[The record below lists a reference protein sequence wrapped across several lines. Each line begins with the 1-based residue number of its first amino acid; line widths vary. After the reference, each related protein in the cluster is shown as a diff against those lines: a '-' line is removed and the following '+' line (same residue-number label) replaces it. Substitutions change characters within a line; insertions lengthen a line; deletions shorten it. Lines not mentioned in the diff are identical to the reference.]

1 MDGLFGIAL
10 KKSKTFDSTNKK
22 EHCGGDQEE
31 CCNQRRTGDATEL
44 QNLIQ
49 QVTDRIV
56 VDGLDRRLCRVE
68 DLIKER
74 RDAPQQP
81 TRATPCERDC
91 PRPTS

>member
-1 MDGLFGIAL
+1 MIPQI
-10 KKSKTFDSTNKK
+10 KKSIVEAIKK
-22 EHCGGDQEE
+22 NAAINGGQV
-31 CCNQRRTGDATEL
+31 TPTEL

-74 RDAPQQP
+74 RGALQQP

>member
-1 MDGLFGIAL
+1 LIPQI
-10 KKSKTFDSTNKK
+10 KKSIVEAIKK
-22 EHCGGDQEE
+22 NAAINGGQV
-31 CCNQRRTGDATEL
+31 TPTEL
-44 QNLIQ
+44 QNLIK

-74 RDAPQQP
+74 RDELQQP

>member
-1 MDGLFGIAL
+1 LIPQI
-10 KKSKTFDSTNKK
+10 KKSIVEAIKK
-22 EHCGGDQEE
+22 NAAINGGQV
-31 CCNQRRTGDATEL
+31 TLTEL
-44 QNLIQ
+44 QNLIK

-74 RDAPQQP
+74 RDALQQP

>member
-1 MDGLFGIAL
+1 LIPQI
-10 KKSKTFDSTNKK
+10 KKSIVEAIKK
-22 EHCGGDQEE
+22 NAAINGGQV
-31 CCNQRRTGDATEL
+31 RPTEL

-74 RDAPQQP
+74 RDALQQP